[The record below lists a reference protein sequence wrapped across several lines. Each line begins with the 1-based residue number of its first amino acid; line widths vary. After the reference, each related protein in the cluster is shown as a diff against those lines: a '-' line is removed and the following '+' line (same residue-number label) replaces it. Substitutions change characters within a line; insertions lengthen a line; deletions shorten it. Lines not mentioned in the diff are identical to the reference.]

1 MVVSRLARFTISLV
15 AVLVLFQSACT
26 GGGWNVDSRQ
36 VDPALTEI
44 ARAIIN
50 SLASNEIDSARA
62 LFRGDVRADI
72 SLTALNAE
80 AEPIIGERIDSMIL
94 IGVATR
100 RSPEETEVTLT
111 YLLEVE
117 DGRYGAALAMVPTS
131 MPPVIGLNIEPFEV
145 SMDQTSGFSLIG
157 KSVFHYVWLLL
168 LPLVAA
174 ICIWT
179 AYAVLTSTDIG
190 RKWTW
195 AIVSLIT
202 APTLIL
208 NWATGEVEIGPG
220 ALLGIIVMQPAPWAP
235 WMIGFGIPIGAVA
248 AMVKLRVGRDKDSG

>member
-15 AVLVLFQSACT
+15 AVLVLFQGACT

-100 RSPEETEVTLT
+100 
-111 YLLEVE
+111 
-117 DGRYGAALAMVPTS
+117 
-131 MPPVIGLNIEPFEV
+131 
-145 SMDQTSGFSLIG
+145 
-157 KSVFHYVWLLL
+157 
-168 LPLVAA
+168 
-174 ICIWT
+174 
-179 AYAVLTSTDIG
+179 
-190 RKWTW
+190 
-195 AIVSLIT
+195 
-202 APTLIL
+202 
-208 NWATGEVEIGPG
+208 
-220 ALLGIIVMQPAPWAP
+220 
-235 WMIGFGIPIGAVA
+235 
-248 AMVKLRVGRDKDSG
+248 